1 MLKGKTPLRGGHH
14 REASRA
20 AGRAG
25 RGTSSKMSGE
35 SVAKR
40 ESTYTQRSFF
50 SRGKAWSVD
59 ARRPFVSGA
68 SRTRN
73 ALASHGHR
81 SRLPLTGRIAPR
93 LYLSFSLSFSVSIFL
108 SLCTL
113 YARVLAY
120 TYTLARHARE
130 PPLAG
135 PRWHRCCQLF
145 KLLF

>member
-1 MLKGKTPLRGGHH
+1 M
-14 REASRA
+14 
-20 AGRAG
+20 
-25 RGTSSKMSGE
+25 
-35 SVAKR
+35 AKR

-93 LYLSFSLSFSVSIFL
+93 LYLSFSLLPPSL
-108 SLCTL
+108 SLFL
-113 YARVLAY
+113 YVHFTRAY
-120 TYTLARHARE
+120 SPTRTPSHDNAHE

-135 PRWHRCCQLF
+135 PRWHRRCQLF
-145 KLLF
+145 RMEFWHNSNKILIFQKGHYAVKKREK